1 MAAVQVAGSLPG
13 EPTREV
19 PRESPPPE
27 QSSGFRCLSAR
38 LCALRP
44 DDSSSARTEIHLL
57 FDQLISENYSEGG
70 GVTPEVGAVPG
81 GAASSRLP
89 LPSRPSRPSR
99 ACCSSRLPLPAF
111 PSSASRYLVLGSFAP
126 HPGPWQPLP
135 SCLWKILQCLANSHP
150 AKPRLMTSLITPQV
164 SSLVPPSGPPAP
176 LFAYK
181 ILCI

>member
-70 GVTPEVGAVPG
+70 GDVSTLLVQ
-81 GAASSRLP
+81 
-89 LPSRPSRPSR
+89 
-99 ACCSSRLPLPAF
+99 ACR
-111 PSSASRYLVLGSFAP
+111 
-126 HPGPWQPLP
+126 
-135 SCLWKILQCLANSHP
+135 
-150 AKPRLMTSLITPQV
+150 
-164 SSLVPPSGPPAP
+164 LVPLNQNHLVSKVSQLIHHLLNRLQLPVSG
-176 LFAYK
+176 
-181 ILCI
+181 